1 MYMTEIEILQE
12 VSSKVP
18 GFCLGV
24 LEMKVVV
31 EPSGEVLLELIKGRV
46 AELEGSMSV
55 EAITDYKAIKG
66 SKTGYRLLGA
76 DPSRYRL
83 SADSLVRR
91 VVKGSG
97 LYYVNNVVD
106 LLNYQSIGTGYSICG
121 YDVKS
126 IYGKVTL
133 GVGEADE
140 AYVGIGRGNLNI
152 TNMPVFRDDFG
163 PFGTPT
169 SDSTRTAVSKKTTSF
184 LMIYVAFDGGA
195 DLPQILEETK
205 TLYEKY
211 CFATEVNTRILK

>member
-1 MYMTEIEILQE
+1 MTEIEILD
-12 VSSKVP
+12 VVTSKVP

-24 LEMKVVV
+24 LEMQVVV
-31 EPSGEVLLELIKGRV
+31 EPSGDALMELIKSKI
-46 AELEGSMSV
+46 AELEGSMAV
-55 EAITDYKAIKG
+55 ELVTEYKAIKG
-66 SKTGYRLLGA
+66 SKVGYRLLGT

-91 VVKGSG
+91 VVKGNG

-106 LLNYQSIGTGYSICG
+106 LLNFQSVTTGYSICG

-126 IYGKVTL
+126 IHGKVVL

-152 TNMPVFRDDFG
+152 TNMPVFRDQFG

-184 LMIYVAFDGGA
+184 LMIYVGFDGDGGM
-195 DLPQILEETK
+195 QEILEQTK

-211 CFATEVNTRILK
+211 CSASEVVTRIIK